1 MAKRLTEYLE
11 QIGREIHDRGHV
23 YADGTVRP
31 ITKDEMLAREVWRR
45 ALGHEQETTNEDGSV
60 SHRIYPPDPKMQQFI
75 FERRE
80 GKIVT
85 PQEEKSIELLDKI
98 SEIAR
103 SQLNTA
109 AEDIVKDDRDDN
121 TTDSE

>member
-11 QIGREIHDRGHV
+11 TIGHEIHDRGHV
-23 YADGTVRP
+23 DADGTIRP
-31 ITKDEMLAREVWRR
+31 ITKDEQLAREVWRC
-45 ALGHEQETTNEDGSV
+45 ALGDEQETVNEDGSV
-60 SHRIYPPDPKMQQFI
+60 SHRIFPPDKKMQQFI

-85 PQEEKSIELLDKI
+85 PQEEQSITLLERI
-98 SEIAR
+98 SELAR
-103 SQLNTA
+103 SQINA
-109 AEDIVKDDRDDN
+109 AADNVVEDDRDDN

>member
-11 QIGREIHDRGHV
+11 MIGHEIHDRSHV

-45 ALGHEQETTNEDGSV
+45 ALGHEQETVNEDGSV
-60 SHRIYPPDPKMQQFI
+60 SHRIYSPDAKAQAFI

-85 PQEEKSIELLDKI
+85 PQEEKSITLLERI
-98 SEIAR
+98 SELAKQ
-103 SQLNTA
+103 QLNDTA
-109 AEDIVKDDRDDN
+109 EQIASGGNNESVGK
-121 TTDSE
+121 T